1 MLSLFHDGSFSS
13 RPEMCSFSLS
23 HCPSLSSR
31 LCVDG
36 NSACVGEPFS
46 VLSVRTSG
54 KFLYRVSMLENTYVL
69 FKIFG
74 TLLSKKKQGQK
85 PMEGKVIEAQDL
97 ALIGKVRK

>member
-1 MLSLFHDGSFSS
+1 
-13 RPEMCSFSLS
+13 
-23 HCPSLSSR
+23 
-31 LCVDG
+31 
-36 NSACVGEPFS
+36 
-46 VLSVRTSG
+46 
-54 KFLYRVSMLENTYVL
+54 MLENTYVL